1 MLMYGYEKVIVI
13 ELKDNWDLA
22 MRPGGEII
30 RIRKKEGLHIGDV
43 IYILPE
49 DILSQKKD
57 NAILF
62 CAAGQTAA
70 SQNSDPPKKKKSSHQ
85 TKLLLR
91 QLASVAAIFALC
103 FSVLLFGQ
111 QLPVQVYAV
120 ASFDADQSLQ
130 VELDE
135 NLRIL
140 SVHSV
145 DGSIPEHMLSA
156 LKGQLLQDAESEL
169 QFLVGDG
176 PCLMGYAPQKG
187 EADPWTELQ
196 LRALFSDRKVLLLT
210 GTAEDI
216 PAAKENALSL
226 GQYIAGHHLPSPDQ
240 GVLDDLDGLN
250 SAELEQMLDL
260 LMDTPHWTEKPDF
273 REAVKDLQE
282 DLAERREEES
292 EKDSED
298 DEDRDDS
305 EEPKNPEPDTDSD
318 TENEDDTP
326 DDVPPEAT
334 PSEPEVPSS
343 TDSPD
348 SSETEDDDS
357 DQDAEAA
364 DAAEPNA
371 EPTPASPPS
380 DDTEDDD

>member
-1 MLMYGYEKVIVI
+1 MYGYEKVIVI

-30 RIRKKEGLHIGDV
+30 RIHKKEGLHTGDV

-49 DILSQKKD
+49 DILSQKK
-57 NAILF
+57 NNTIPF
-62 CAAGQTAA
+62 CAAEQATAV
-70 SQNSDPPKKKKSSHQ
+70 QNPSPPNKKKTSHQ
-85 TKLLLR
+85 TKLLLL
-91 QLASVAAIFALC
+91 QLASVAAIFAIC

-111 QLPVQVYAV
+111 HLPVQVYAV

-145 DGSIPEHMLSA
+145 DDSIPEHMLSA

-196 LRALFSDRKVLLLT
+196 LRALFSDRKILLLT

-226 GQYIAGHHLPSPDQ
+226 GRYIAGHHLTSPDQ
-240 GVLDDLDGLN
+240 GVLDDLDNLD
-250 SAELEQMLDL
+250 SAELEQMIDL
-260 LMDTPHWTEKPDF
+260 LMNTPHWTEKPDF

-282 DLAERREEES
+282 DLEERHEEES
-292 EKDSED
+292 ENDSD
-298 DEDRDDS
+298 DEDSDNS
-305 EEPKNPEPDTDSD
+305 EEPETDTESD
-318 TENEDDTP
+318 AENEDDTS
-326 DDVPPEAT
+326 DDVTPEPP
-334 PSEPEVPSS
+334 PDEPNAPSS
-343 TDSPD
+343 ADSPD
-348 SSETEDDDS
+348 SVETEDDDS
-357 DQDAEAA
+357 DQDDETT
-364 DAAEPNA
+364 DSGEPDSES
-371 EPTPASPPS
+371 EPSSPSS
-380 DDTEDDD
+380 DDSEDDD